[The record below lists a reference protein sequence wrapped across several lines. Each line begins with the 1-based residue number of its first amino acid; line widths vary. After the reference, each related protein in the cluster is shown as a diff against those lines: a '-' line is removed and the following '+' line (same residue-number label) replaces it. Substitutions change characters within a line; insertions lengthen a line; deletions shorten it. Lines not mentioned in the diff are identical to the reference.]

1 MTLKYS
7 QILVAVDGSKEAEW
21 AFKKSVGIAKRNH
34 ATLNLVNI
42 IDTRSFAAIEAYDR
56 SIADRAQ
63 KFAEDLLGG
72 YRKEAQAAGVE
83 KVNILVDYGS
93 PKTMISRELA
103 GKVSADLIICGATG
117 LNAVERFLIG
127 SVSEHIVR
135 SAKCDVLVV
144 RTEDVEDNDIDA
156 STYRTSDEL
165 ESNSPNDY
173 IVGDK
178 TPLQDSRKTDIG
190 SDIGRR

>member
-63 KFAEDLLGG
+63 KFAEDLLNG
-72 YRKEAQAAGVE
+72 YKREAEAGGVE
-83 KVNILVDYGS
+83 KVNIVVDYGS

-103 GKVSADLIICGATG
+103 ERLSADLIICGATG

-144 RTEDVEDNDIDA
+144 RTDDQGGEIESGEYAA
-156 STYRTSDEL
+156 SE
-165 ESNSPNDY
+165 EMSPGSSEQA
-173 IVGDK
+173 VGDK
-178 TPLQDSRKTDIG
+178 TPLQKSSEPMVGENID
-190 SDIGRR
+190 RR